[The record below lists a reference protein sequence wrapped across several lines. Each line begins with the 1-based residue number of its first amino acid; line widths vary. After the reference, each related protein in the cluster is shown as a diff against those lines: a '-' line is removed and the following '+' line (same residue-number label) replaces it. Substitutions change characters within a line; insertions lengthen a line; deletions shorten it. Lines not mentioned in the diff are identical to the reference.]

1 VCRAGC
7 CVAGQHST
15 ARLPRKLGKL
25 GGEEQGE
32 AILPEAERRDE
43 LLFLQT
49 YLVRA
54 PCGGSRCPLLCWH
67 TRCSPTA
74 VRPSVHAALSVVRHL
89 YLHSLALS
97 VWSEFV
103 PAKSQPGLASTAV
116 CCTEYSAR
124 AQRMAAVGDHRA
136 PSDERTGDHGG
147 CGWRQQ
153 RLYRRARQ
161 RGRCAGE
168 RRSQSAVA

>member
-1 VCRAGC
+1 MCRAGC

-74 VRPSVHAALSVVRHL
+74 VRPST
-89 YLHSLALS
+89 LHSLLFGTCICTAWHSLS
-97 VWSEFV
+97 GLNLCQQSR
-103 PAKSQPGLASTAV
+103 SQ
-116 CCTEYSAR
+116 
-124 AQRMAAVGDHRA
+124 D
-136 PSDERTGDHGG
+136 
-147 CGWRQQ
+147 WRQ
-153 RLYRRARQ
+153 L
-161 RGRCAGE
+161 RCAVQNTQHAHNGWLL
-168 RRSQSAVA
+168 